1 MARLTREESKLKTR
15 QLLLAA
21 AKAEFANVGFGGASA
36 DVIAENA
43 GFSKGAFYANFES
56 KEDVFLELLKNHMDL
71 EAQAIHQL
79 IQDSSTSKQIYSGIE
94 SWFLAMQKDADWK
107 LLSVELALHAKRNA
121 EFGKKFDE
129 AQDHH
134 RKELGKLIKLFFD
147 GEKKK
152 SPEKPERLAG
162 ALMGL
167 SHGLGLVKT
176 SKDDS
181 DNIAGKI
188 TVLFLKG
195 LLEIAENK

>member
-15 QLLLAA
+15 QMLLAA

-56 KEDVFLELLKNHMDL
+56 KEDVFLELLKSHMDL

-79 IQDSSTSKQIYSGIE
+79 IQVSSTTKQIYSGIE